1 MHELL
6 RSLYYTN
13 EISHATLALYIDR
26 SRASFPRRQLAPS
39 RRIVILGQG
48 RGRGGECFAD
58 SAKGGVAAEEV
69 VVEWSET
76 NDNAEDIVL
85 KSGAT

>member
-1 MHELL
+1 MHRFREDSLRLHGVLL
-6 RSLYYTN
+6 FWDTG
-13 EISHATLALYIDR
+13 E
-26 SRASFPRRQLAPS
+26 
-39 RRIVILGQG
+39 
-48 RGRGGECFAD
+48 GGEESVFAD